1 MIVGTNTHGLL
12 RRIGRLVA
20 RINPLQRLA
29 NRTFCANLK
38 RGVRS
43 FTKQ

>member
-1 MIVGTNTHGLL
+1 MWPTHSLL

-29 NRTFCANLK
+29 NRTFCANLSDEFD
-38 RGVRS
+38 RS
-43 FTKQ
+43 QI